1 MCVQNEKKCYFHP
14 PGSKNPLA
22 CICSKS
28 HTFELFPVNRRH
40 NQPKHN
46 PHLNETDI
54 IRGCLRGSAQCQR
67 LLYEQFA
74 GKMYAVCLRYA
85 RSQSDAADILQ
96 EGFVKVFTKL
106 EQFQFNGSFEGW
118 VRRIM
123 INTALRAYQKQRFDF
138 ESSGYEYFPD
148 APVDPEAIAA
158 LSEAELLQLISR
170 LPDGY
175 RVVFNLVA
183 VEGYSHAEV
192 AETLG
197 IQESTSRSQLT
208 KARRWLC
215 EQLEILNRIRLHP
228 SFIP

>member
-1 MCVQNEKKCYFHP
+1 MSEQ
-14 PGSKNPLA
+14 
-22 CICSKS
+22 
-28 HTFELFPVNRRH
+28 EL
-40 NQPKHN
+40 
-46 PHLNETDI
+46 

-67 LLYEQFA
+67 RLYEQFA

-85 RSQSDAADILQ
+85 RSTSDAADILQ

-106 EQFQFNGSFEGW
+106 DQFQFQGSFEGW

-123 INTALRAYQKQRFDF
+123 VNTALRAYQRQRFDH
-138 ESSGYEYFPD
+138 ESSGYEHLPES
-148 APVDPEAIAA
+148 PVDPDAISN
-158 LSEAELLQLISR
+158 LSEAELLRLISR

-183 VEGYSHAEV
+183 IEGYSHAEV
-192 AETLG
+192 AEMLN

-215 EQLEILNRIRLHP
+215 EQLEILHQVRHVH
-228 SFIP
+228 